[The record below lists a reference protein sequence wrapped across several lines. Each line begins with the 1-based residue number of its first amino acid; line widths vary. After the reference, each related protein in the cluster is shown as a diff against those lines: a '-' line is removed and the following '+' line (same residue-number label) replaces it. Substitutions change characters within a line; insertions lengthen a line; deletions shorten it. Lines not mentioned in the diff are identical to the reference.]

1 MTEPANIFSG
11 LKVLDFASFIAGP
24 GAATILSDFG
34 AEVVK
39 VEPPTGDP
47 WRNGHKLPPQPQ
59 AKDPYQ
65 WHLANRNKR
74 GITLDLKAPSARPV
88 LERLVKWADVLIVN
102 TPHPARKKLKLEYDD
117 VVQWNLR
124 LIYADLTGFGE
135 EGPDADL
142 PGFDITAY
150 WARSGLLSM
159 TRDAGAP
166 PTWPVGG
173 SGDNATAV
181 GLYSAIVTALYRR
194 ERTGKGAY
202 VTTSL
207 LAEGVWSASVS
218 IQAAL
223 CEAKFFGLHDRTHPA
238 NAALNVYR
246 ASDGVWFV
254 LLVMPDK
261 VAAVAKAIGRADLL
275 TDPRFSDPAKLAA
288 NMPQLTAL
296 LDEIFSAQPMA
307 HWYEVFNGV
316 HVTFGAVRGPQEVI
330 DDPQLRLNEIVV
342 PLEGAGG
349 KLTSTISSPI
359 QVHGIAKV
367 PARRAPDIGEHNDE
381 VLRQLGFDAAEIDGL
396 RASGAISKA
405 KEHAA

>member
-1 MTEPANIFSG
+1 MASDSIFSG
-11 LKVLDFASFIAGP
+11 LKVVDFSSFVAGP
-24 GAATILSDFG
+24 AAAVILSDFG
-34 AEVVK
+34 AEVIK
-39 VEPPTGDP
+39 VEPPNGDP
-47 WRNGHKLPPQPQ
+47 WRFGHKIAPQPLGD
-59 AKDPYQ
+59 DPYQ
-65 WHLANRNKR
+65 WHLNNRNKR
-74 GITLDLKAPSARPV
+74 SLTLDLKSPAAQQV
-88 LERLVKWADVLIVN
+88 LEKLVTWADVLIVN

-117 VVQWNLR
+117 VVRWNSR

-135 EGPDADL
+135 KGPDADL
-142 PGFDITAY
+142 PGFDITSY

-223 CEAKFFGLHDRTHPA
+223 AGAKFYAPHDRKNPA
-238 NAALNVYR
+238 NAGLNVYR
-246 ASDGVWFV
+246 SSDGTWFV
-254 LLVMPDK
+254 LIVSPDK
-261 VAAVAKAIGRADLL
+261 IAAVAKAIGRPDLL
-275 TDPRFSDPAKLAA
+275 TDPRFSDPAKLMA
-288 NMPQLTAL
+288 NMAQLTAI
-296 LDEIFSAQPMA
+296 LDEVFAAQPMG
-307 HWYEVFNGV
+307 HWYEVFSGV

-330 DDPQLRLNEIVV
+330 DDPQLAVNNIVV

-359 QVHGIAKV
+359 QVHGVAKV
-367 PARRAPDIGEHNDE
+367 PARRAPQLGEHNGDI
-381 VLRQLGFDAAEIDGL
+381 LKQLGFSSSEIDGL
-396 RASGAISKA
+396 STSGAIPTA
-405 KEHAA
+405 KGHAA